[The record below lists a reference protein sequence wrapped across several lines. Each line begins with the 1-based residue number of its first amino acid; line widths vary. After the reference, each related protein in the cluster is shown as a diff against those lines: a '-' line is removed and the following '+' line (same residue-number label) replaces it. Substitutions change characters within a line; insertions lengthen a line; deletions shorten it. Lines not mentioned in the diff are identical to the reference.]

1 MGRTWLKNAL
11 VINEGKSEKL
21 DILIIDDKI
30 AEIKPSGTPIEDDYK
45 VINLEG
51 KILIPG
57 VIDDQVHFR
66 EPGLTHKDTIRDG
79 ARAAAAGGITSFME
93 MPNTKPPTT
102 NLDELNKKFE
112 IAAAESVINY
122 SFYFGATNDNSALIS
137 KLNPKHVCGVK
148 VFMGSSTG
156 NMLVDDT
163 KALSQIFAESPI
175 LVATHCEEESIIQ
188 QNTKLYREKYGDDIS
203 FSYHHL
209 IRSHEACLRSSDKAV
224 TLAHK
229 YGTRLHVLHLSTAEE
244 VSLFGNGNLADKKV
258 TGEVCVHHLWFN
270 DSCYK
275 SHGSFIKWNPAVKL
289 EKDRLALIEGLLSGK
304 LDVVATD
311 HAPHTLEEKSKSYFE
326 APSGGPLVQHAL
338 VAMLEL
344 VKQGYFTIE
353 QVVNKMSHSPAVAF
367 NIDNRGFIRKGYF
380 ADLTVIDPNQSWKVT
395 KGNVLYKCGWSPF
408 EGTTFS
414 NSVTHTFVNG
424 KLVYEKGS
432 LMELDRLP
440 SMALTFNR

>member
-137 KLNPKHVCGVK
+137 KLNPKYVCGVK